1 MTNATFE
8 TVGQVREAI
17 FACSTTDE
25 KMPLHFLSCTS
36 LLSSSS
42 SDGEGFLSLLEKIPK
57 GDLAISKT
65 YPEPKLFFFFVN
77 LAGSA
82 NLFTFCL

>member
-1 MTNATFE
+1 
-8 TVGQVREAI
+8 
-17 FACSTTDE
+17 
-25 KMPLHFLSCTS
+25 MPLPLLSCTS
-36 LLSSSS
+36 LLSPSS

-65 YPEPKLFFFFVN
+65 YPEPELFFVN

-82 NLFTFCL
+82 NLFSFRL